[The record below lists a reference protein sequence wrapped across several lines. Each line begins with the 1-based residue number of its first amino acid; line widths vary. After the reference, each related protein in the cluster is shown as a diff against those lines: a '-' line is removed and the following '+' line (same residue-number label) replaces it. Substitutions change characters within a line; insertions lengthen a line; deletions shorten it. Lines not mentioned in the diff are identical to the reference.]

1 MPIPIVLRPPVRK
14 SRVSGHS
21 VLVPT
26 NSFILTIQVA
36 QAVDVTVALGCVRT
50 VHGFFAED
58 YYFCVR
64 FPSQD
69 CQDWEWSNLLCH
81 EYSITLPL
89 ISSGSSVSI
98 SHRR

>member
-36 QAVDVTVALGCVRT
+36 QAVDVAVALRCVRT

-58 YYFCVR
+58 DCFASDFQVR
-64 FPSQD
+64 TVKTGNGQTYCATNTPSP
-69 CQDWEWSNLLCH
+69 S
-81 EYSITLPL
+81 
-89 ISSGSSVSI
+89 
-98 SHRR
+98 R